1 MQKEFLLKS
10 NNTDEIQITAFGIE
24 NINTAPCIICV
35 HGFKGFKD
43 WGFWPFASQYLSE
56 NGFFVLSF
64 NFSHNGIGANPLE
77 FTELDKFASN
87 SFSLE
92 KKELELIAESYL
104 NDYFGKKSSRGL
116 GVLGHSRGGAVS
128 IFSSQK
134 IKYDAMVLWSSIA
147 KIDRY
152 TERQKSEWQEKGFL
166 EFQNTRTKQMMRLD
180 VSFLNDIEKNKLNS
194 LNLEKSVKDYKNP
207 LLILHGEQDLTVP
220 SKEANQIFEWSGSS
234 EKEIEIIPKTGHT
247 FDAQHPF
254 EKSNPV
260 LDQVLEKTVKFFKK
274 HLN

>member
-1 MQKEFLLKS
+1 MQKEFLLKT
-10 NNTDEIQITAFGIE
+10 NKNDEIQISAYGIE
-24 NINTAPCIICV
+24 NLNSAPCVICV

-64 NFSHNGIGANPLE
+64 NFSHNGIGVNPLE

-92 KKELELIAESYL
+92 KEELEQIANSYL
-104 NDYFGKKSSRGL
+104 NDFFGGKSNKRF
-116 GVLGHSRGGAVS
+116 GVIGHSRGGAVS
-128 IFSSQK
+128 MLSSQK
-134 IKYDAMVLWSSIA
+134 IKFDAIVLWSSIA

-152 TERQKSEWQEKGFL
+152 TDRQKAEWKEKGFL
-166 EFQNTRTKQMMRLD
+166 EFQNTRTKQMMRLNI
-180 VSFLNDIEKNKLNS
+180 SFLNDIESNKNNS
-194 LNLEKSVKDYKNP
+194 LNLEESIKNYKNP

-220 SKEANQIFEWSGSS
+220 AKEAKQIFEWSGSS

-247 FDAQHPF
+247 FDVQHPF
-254 EKSNPV
+254 QKSNPV
-260 LDQVLEKTVKFFKK
+260 LDLVLEKTIKFFKK